1 MIINKIKLEN
11 IRSYISKDVY
21 FPEGSVLLSGD
32 IGSGKST
39 ILLAAEFALFGL
51 ERGSGSA
58 LLRNGKNSGYVEL
71 DFDIEGKQVIIK
83 RTLKRTDKSIKQ
95 DAGYLIVNGI
105 REEGTATE
113 LKAKILN
120 LLNYPRD
127 YLTRSKGLLY
137 KYTVYTPQEEMK
149 RILLESKEDRLHVLR
164 KVFDTDKYK
173 RVQENCTIFLRH
185 LRSETRVHEE
195 RLKDKDKKLD
205 EKNEKE
211 KTLIDVNKELEN
223 IKKELESVEIKNQET
238 KNNLLKYEVE
248 INKLNAL
255 RNKFSLI
262 GKDHEHA
269 SKDKRR
275 NEDKLKIL
283 KQEIKDVK
291 EEDFE
296 FLKKDL
302 QEKISLFT
310 DSIKDS
316 ESELRSVLKNISAHN
331 AKESSAVE
339 IKNKIKNL
347 DECPTCYQPVK
358 HEHKERISNE
368 QDEIISKI
376 EAEVEK
382 LSRIENEHSSLLQKN
397 KDHLEKFRKEL
408 NEIESRKIRYEN
420 FLRAKK
426 EINEINNQLNE
437 AEKEISKTLLEGDKI
452 KKEIESFSGFEEK
465 YKKLKEEFENISRN
479 EREIEIRKSKT
490 EEKIN
495 FTNEIISKL
504 KEEIKNLEIIED
516 KLQNLKS
523 IETWLDEHFV
533 SLMGIIEKNVMNK
546 LHSEFEDLFEKWF
559 EIIIGNENLKVELD
573 DEFTPIIVQDNFV
586 MDYTDLSGGE
596 KTAVAL
602 AYRLSLN
609 QVLNSLVGEVKT
621 QDLLILDEPTDGF
634 STEQLDRV
642 RLVLDELNMKQII
655 IVSHEDKIESFVD
668 NVLRFKKING
678 VTEVA

>member
-71 DFDIEGKQVIIK
+71 DFDIEGKQIIIK

-95 DAGYLIVNGI
+95 DAGYLIVNGV

-113 LKAKILN
+113 LKAKILD
-120 LLNYPRD
+120 LLNYPKD

-185 LRSETRVHEE
+185 LRSETRIHEE
-195 RLKDKDKKLD
+195 RLKDKDKRLA

-211 KTLIDVNKELEN
+211 KTLIEINKELEN
-223 IKKELESVEIKNQET
+223 IKKELESVKIKNQET
-238 KNNLLKYEVE
+238 KNNLLKYEEE

-262 GKDHEHA
+262 EKDYEHA
-269 SKDKRR
+269 SRNKRR
-275 NEDKLKIL
+275 NEDRLKIL
-283 KQEIKDVK
+283 KQEIKDVN

-302 QEKISLFT
+302 HKKMNIFT
-310 DSIKDS
+310 GSIANS
-316 ESELRSVLKNISAHN
+316 ENELKNVLKNISFHN
-331 AKESSAVE
+331 AKESSAFE
-339 IKNKIKNL
+339 IKNKVKNL

-358 HEHKERISNE
+358 HEHKERISKE
-368 QDEIISKI
+368 QDDIILK
-376 EAEVEK
+376 VK
-382 LSRIENEHSSLLQKN
+382 IENEKLTKLENEYSSLLQKN
-397 KDHLEKFRKEL
+397 KDHLENLRKEL
-408 NEIESRKIRYEN
+408 SEIESRKIRYEN
-420 FLRAKK
+420 FLKTKK

-452 KKEIESFSGFEEK
+452 KKEIESFSGLEER
-465 YKKLKEEFENISRN
+465 YQKLKEGFENISRM
-479 EREIEIRKSKT
+479 ERGIEIRKSGID
-490 EEKIN
+490 EKIN
-495 FTNEIISKL
+495 FTNEILSKL

-516 KLQNLKS
+516 KLQNLKI
-523 IETWLDEHFV
+523 IETWLDEHFI

-546 LHSEFEDLFEKWF
+546 LHSEFEDLFKKWF

-573 DEFTPIIVQDNFV
+573 DEFTPVIVQENFI

-668 NVLRFKKING
+668 SVLKFKKING
-678 VTEVA
+678 VSEVI

>member
-358 HEHKERISNE
+358 HEHKERIFNE

-678 VTEVA
+678 ITEVA